1 MAGSGTKLW
10 STGDLVTASEF
21 QTYLQDQV
29 VSAFA
34 DSSARDAAFGGAGEP
49 TLAEGMLCFLK
60 DTNELQIYSGS
71 AWIAILDIDLF
82 DTSKIELNKD
92 SGSAYVKLTTAHDTE
107 ATTPQLTFR
116 KADNTVA
123 SPQVLDDNAV
133 LGTIEFQ
140 GYDSNSYAAG
150 ARIQALVDGAPADGD
165 MPTELIFQVT
175 PDGGSE
181 TPATAMTIKPDAK
194 VGIGST
200 TPVTALEV
208 ASDDDLTDFTSANRG
223 AVTLTN
229 TDHDA
234 NDYVALDFRYSTG
247 ATAPSARIAAKMTG
261 GGSELVF
268 GTSNTY
274 GGVTN
279 EAMDIGTT
287 GLVTFPEGNWGAETT
302 GAPDWTPTTNNISIG
317 NGSIVAEYT
326 VAGNIVHWAYQCTW
340 GSTTSCSGSV
350 SISVPIADTDT
361 ITYWNSGE
369 CWFQV
374 DGGNIYIGHNLVIN
388 DFIYFYPNVET
399 GSYVRSLNV
408 NATVPFGWDTGDV
421 LYATGF
427 YRVTV

>member
-1 MAGSGTKLW
+1 
-10 STGDLVTASEF
+10 
-21 QTYLQDQV
+21 
-29 VSAFA
+29 
-34 DSSARDAAFGGAGEP
+34 
-49 TLAEGMLCFLK
+49 
-60 DTNELQIYSGS
+60 
-71 AWIAILDIDLF
+71 
-82 DTSKIELNKD
+82 
-92 SGSAYVKLTTAHDTE
+92 
-107 ATTPQLTFR
+107 
-116 KADNTVA
+116 
-123 SPQVLDDNAV
+123 
-133 LGTIEFQ
+133 
-140 GYDSNSYAAG
+140 
-150 ARIQALVDGAPADGD
+150 
-165 MPTELIFQVT
+165 
-175 PDGGSE
+175 
-181 TPATAMTIKPDAK
+181 
-194 VGIGST
+194 
-200 TPVTALEV
+200 
-208 ASDDDLTDFTSANRG
+208 
-223 AVTLTN
+223 
-229 TDHDA
+229 
-234 NDYVALDFRYSTG
+234 
-247 ATAPSARIAAKMTG
+247 MTG

-317 NGSIVAEYT
+317 NGSIVAEYA

-350 SISVPIADTDT
+350 AISVPIADTDT